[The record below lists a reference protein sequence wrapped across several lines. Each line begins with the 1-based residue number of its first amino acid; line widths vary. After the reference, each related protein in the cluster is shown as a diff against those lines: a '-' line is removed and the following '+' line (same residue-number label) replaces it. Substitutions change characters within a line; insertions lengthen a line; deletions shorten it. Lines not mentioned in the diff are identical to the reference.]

1 VPTKKS
7 QLQLQDNTWS
17 YTRNQAQEIVTQAFS
32 NNAYQ
37 WTGYANGTQSY
48 AANGLNRHQASTGVG
63 NTGGEHKE
71 NVTDGVLFA
80 FTITTFVRYASCFVV
95 AKEWNQLLQK
105 IEVITIIKLMGR
117 G

>member
-80 FTITTFVRYASCFVV
+80 FTITTFVTLCLLFCCCKGMESVI
-95 AKEWNQLLQK
+95 AKN
-105 IEVITIIKLMGR
+105 
-117 G
+117 